1 MPERCPRSESLC
13 AEAGQGLPPFPAPLS
28 PLAASFLRCAPDK
41 FLLTKPNTSSTIKVP
56 ASLRSD
62 GVRVHP
68 GMPFGIIADL
78 AFGFA
83 GIPTMRAESV
93 LLAGACSGDVL
104 SGTCFR
110 GLLDRALTLVVNLP
124 MAETTFANSSLIKSA
139 RALLSIGK
147 SHYASLGL
155 RIGGALMTFLRSF
168 RNFRYSG
175 VVLMSRWLSSSAF
188 SLGFG
193 SCDITPPPDWS
204 EFSNRGASRRPIRE
218 LCGSAPY
225 PYRGVHCS
233 ETIVRQGI

>member
-83 GIPTMRAESV
+83 GIPTKC
-93 LLAGACSGDVL
+93 G
-104 SGTCFR
+104 
-110 GLLDRALTLVVNLP
+110 
-124 MAETTFANSSLIKSA
+124 NSSTSLSRATSA
-139 RALLSIGK
+139 LALGSLPDVN
-147 SHYASLGL
+147 HYRQRL
-155 RIGGALMTFLRSF
+155 RNAGVAGGT
-168 RNFRYSG
+168 
-175 VVLMSRWLSSSAF
+175 VLTWH
-188 SLGFG
+188 G
-193 SCDITPPPDWS
+193 
-204 EFSNRGASRRPIRE
+204 
-218 LCGSAPY
+218 
-225 PYRGVHCS
+225 
-233 ETIVRQGI
+233 